1 MAGLLGFD
9 LSFQVGLWHGVFAI
23 CILFNDSV
31 APLAFC
37 ICWPRGYLY
46 IR

>member
-1 MAGLLGFD
+1 MAGLLDFD
-9 LSFQVGLWHGVFAI
+9 LSFKVRLWHGVSAI

-31 APLAFC
+31 ASLACC